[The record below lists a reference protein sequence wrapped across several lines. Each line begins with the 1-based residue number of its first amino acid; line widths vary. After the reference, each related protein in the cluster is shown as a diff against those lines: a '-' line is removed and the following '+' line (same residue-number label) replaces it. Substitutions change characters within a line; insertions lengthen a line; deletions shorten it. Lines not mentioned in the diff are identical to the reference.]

1 VSSRVAP
8 EPTGAG
14 ADPGSLVSSRLARYV
29 HLDRA
34 NRPYLTWQLDQFRP
48 FLGRRVLEIGC
59 GVGGVLAQ
67 LGPRECVWGIDVDP
81 EILACARERFR
92 DRPECRFA
100 VADLGALEP
109 ALVAELAAQRFDTIL
124 CINVLEHVQDDLGA
138 LRTLERLLVPGG
150 TLALLVPAHP
160 ALYGAYDRV
169 DGHWRRYDRARLR
182 ALLAQTR
189 LRPLRLH
196 YFNAVGAIGWFVRY
210 RLLRKTV
217 HDQSHFGRMN
227 RLLPLVRPLESW
239 WKPPFG
245 LSLVAVCR
253 REGEVDAA
261 AAGARAAP

>member
-1 VSSRVAP
+1 MSARTGPTSLGGSAEPEALVA
-8 EPTGAG
+8 
-14 ADPGSLVSSRLARYV
+14 SRLERYV

-34 NRPYLTWQLDQFRP
+34 NLPYLSWQLDQFRP
-48 FLGRRVLEIGC
+48 FLGCRVLEIGC
-59 GVGGVLAQ
+59 GVGGVLSL
-67 LGPRECVWGIDVDP
+67 LGPRECVWGLDVDP
-81 EILACARERFR
+81 EILAYARERFR
-92 DRPECRFA
+92 DRPDCRFA

-138 LRTLERLLVPGG
+138 LRTLGGLLVPGG

-182 ALLAQTR
+182 ALLGQTR

-253 REGEVDAA
+253 REGEADAA
-261 AAGARAAP
+261 EAGVRAAL